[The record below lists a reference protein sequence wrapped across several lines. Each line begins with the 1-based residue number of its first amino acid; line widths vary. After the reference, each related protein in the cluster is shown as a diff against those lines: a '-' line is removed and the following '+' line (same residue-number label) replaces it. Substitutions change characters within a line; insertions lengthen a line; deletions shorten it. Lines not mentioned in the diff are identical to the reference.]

1 MIMQGLTKL
10 TKRAFFIMLVLIIV
24 PLQTLAEDRFGLDKA
39 AQGTSLN
46 RQPIEVVAANIV
58 QVVLGFVGILFMV
71 LIIYGGFQWM
81 TASSSGEKDAIN
93 NAKKTLTTAVVGLI
107 IIIAAYSITYYIT
120 SYILNASSESA
131 PVTGPGPTSTR

>member
-46 RQPIEVVAANIV
+46 RQPIEVVAANM
-58 QVVLGFVGILFMV
+58 QMLGTRG
-71 LIIYGGFQWM
+71 QA
-81 TASSSGEKDAIN
+81 TTSSAE
-93 NAKKTLTTAVVGLI
+93 
-107 IIIAAYSITYYIT
+107 
-120 SYILNASSESA
+120 A
-131 PVTGPGPTSTR
+131 PVSEKVEADDEIPF